1 MIRGTVN
8 PRNEIVFRIAIRDS
22 QGNPREMET
31 VLDTGFNGALT
42 LPSAT
47 ILQLGLPWASRASV
61 ALADGSIGEFDV
73 YDATVIWDGVP
84 RSITVD
90 VMDTAPLLGMR
101 LLVGYDLRLACST
114 GDRRRS
120 QPCGE

>member
-8 PRNEIVFRIAIRDS
+8 PRNEIVFRITLRDS
-22 QGNPREMET
+22 QGNPHEFET
-31 VLDTGFNGALT
+31 ILDTGFNGALT
-42 LPSAT
+42 LPSAA
-47 ILQLGLPWASRASV
+47 IFQLGLRWASRASG

-73 YDATVIWDGVP
+73 YDPTVIWDGAL

-101 LLVGYDLRLACST
+101 LLVGYDLHVRVLDGGQAT
-114 GDRRRS
+114 LTAV
-120 QPCGE
+120 P

>member
-1 MIRGTVN
+1 
-8 PRNEIVFRIAIRDS
+8 
-22 QGNPREMET
+22 MET

-101 LLVGYDLRLACST
+101 LLVGYDLRARVLNGGQAT
-114 GDRRRS
+114 LTALR
-120 QPCGE
+120 